1 MASFQDNDIICDT
14 YSFAGKQSLRKYNV
28 NLKGKTKKV
37 NKNILFAN
45 SYIFSLHKVED
56 SLHINPYSNKKK
68 FDLEKIDFL
77 NKTYK
82 EKNKNLFQS
91 DNYKYHKRN
100 QKIFELKRS
109 KIDIIKGNPILYEV
123 NNNNDKPKKIRYI
136 LNWRKLTGRKPI
148 DKEKENLY
156 KNYSDINIKTDNY
169 KQLGFV
175 DMSKQT
181 QRDDNFL
188 TGDLR
193 NRSGKKY
200 IEINF
205 KEEKEKWNQFC
216 KKPLKAKSP
225 FSSDM
230 ENIFF
235 KRKLLL
241 SSKNKT
247 KKIKKFFASQ
257 IDKKIMNLSSYKQKS
272 VIDFK
277 KTSGRQNLFKDQV
290 LRNSTPRVDLHP
302 NYSSIEERVKMMV
315 VYKNKQEKNDSN
327 EIRKG
332 NWEEYYST
340 TESYEK
346 IYGHKLKS
354 VPNFKQMMS
363 RTNSNNL
370 PTFMN
375 GIHNRMYEYNLEM
388 NLMNNYFTERNEND
402 KIKKI
407 NKVKDF
413 GNKRPKSKEI
423 LNKFINLYADTFYN
437 SKKNKKNILKN
448 KI

>member
-1 MASFQDNDIICDT
+1 MSSFQDNDIICET
-14 YSFAGKQSLRKYNV
+14 YSFAGKESLRKYNV
-28 NLKGKTKKV
+28 NLKKKTKKI
-37 NKNILFAN
+37 NKNILLAN
-45 SYIFSLHKVED
+45 SYILSLHKIED

-68 FDLEKIDFL
+68 IALEKIDFL
-77 NKTYK
+77 KETYK

-109 KIDIIKGNPILYEV
+109 KIDVIKGNPILYEV

-136 LNWRKLTGRKPI
+136 LNWRKLTERKPI

-193 NRSGKKY
+193 NRNGKKY
-200 IEINF
+200 VEINF
-205 KEEKEKWNQFC
+205 KQEKEKWNQFC

-247 KKIKKFFASQ
+247 KKIKKFFVSQ

-272 VIDFK
+272 VIDFI
-277 KTSGRQNLFKDQV
+277 KTSGRQNLFKDQMI
-290 LRNSTPRVDLHP
+290 RNSTPRVDLHP

-315 VYKNKQEKNDSN
+315 VYKNKKEKNDSN

-402 KIKKI
+402 EIKKI